1 MSSLFASLTQLSS
14 NINDSVMGERLRV
27 TPRTAARYAAAATD
41 ESRATLDEVVGIY
54 REVVSRL
61 KANDNSAGRDFDR
74 AFMAP
79 KIVISIQRVLLGAD
93 QYVAGDLI
101 TRLDLPG
108 EPVFEISAADP
119 IDDGRIAFTVTVVT
133 T

>member
-41 ESRATLDEVVGIY
+41 GSRAVVEVVGIY

-79 KIVISIQRVLLGAD
+79 KIVISIQRVLLGAN
-93 QYVAGDLI
+93 QYAAGDLI

>member
-41 ESRATLDEVVGIY
+41 DSRAVVEVVGIY

-93 QYVAGDLI
+93 QYAAGDLI

>member
-41 ESRATLDEVVGIY
+41 DSRAVVEVVGIY

-79 KIVISIQRVLLGAD
+79 KIVISIQRVLLGARSIRRRRPD
-93 QYVAGDLI
+93 HPPRPSWRAG
-101 TRLDLPG
+101 
-108 EPVFEISAADP
+108 F
-119 IDDGRIAFTVTVVT
+119 
-133 T
+133 

>member
-41 ESRATLDEVVGIY
+41 DSRAVVEVVGIY
-54 REVVSRL
+54 REVVARL

-79 KIVISIQRVLLGAD
+79 KIVISIQRVLLGAN
-93 QYVAGDLI
+93 QYAAGDLI